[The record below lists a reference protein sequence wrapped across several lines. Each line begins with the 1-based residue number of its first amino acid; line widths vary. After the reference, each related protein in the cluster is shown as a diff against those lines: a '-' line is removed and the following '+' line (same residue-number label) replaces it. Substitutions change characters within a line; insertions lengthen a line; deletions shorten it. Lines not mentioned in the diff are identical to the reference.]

1 MGFLRLCKTMTKNLE
16 ANSISFA
23 LIKQDITYI
32 KDNVRDIKVKLEGQY
47 VTREQF
53 DPIKRI
59 VYGMVGLV
67 LTAVAVGVLNLV
79 INK

>member
-1 MGFLRLCKTMTKNLE
+1 MTKNLE